1 MLATVAVTRL
11 FSWRVR
17 LARNKL
23 GIILE
28 ERNRIARDWHDSL
41 MAGFAAISWQLES
54 TANLLQGN
62 NGNGA
67 AAKAC
72 DIARTMVK
80 HTQAEARRI
89 IWDLR
94 ADHEARGFLSVS
106 IAQAVGAMGTRE
118 DIKIELLTEGEEVT
132 LAPDYI
138 HHLLCIVQEAITN
151 AIRHANP
158 TRIVVLLSYTSDSV
172 IISVKDDGCGF
183 QSIEKK
189 APLNGHFGIPVM
201 EERARKLGGALSVLP
216 AQERGT
222 EVNVKVPFRTLE
234 ARA

>member
-1 MLATVAVTRL
+1 
-11 FSWRVR
+11 
-17 LARNKL
+17 
-23 GIILE
+23 
-28 ERNRIARDWHDSL
+28 
-41 MAGFAAISWQLES
+41 MAGFAAIAWQLES
-54 TANLLQGN
+54 TANLIKEKDN
-62 NGNGA
+62 PNA
-67 AAKAC
+67 ASKAC
-72 DIARTMVK
+72 EIARTMVK

-94 ADHEARGFLSVS
+94 ADHEASGFLSLA
-106 IAQAVGAMGTRE
+106 IAQAIGIMGTRE
-118 DIKIELLTEGEEVT
+118 DVKIELVTEGEEVT

-151 AIRHANP
+151 AMRHANP
-158 TRIVVLLSYTSDSV
+158 THIVVHLSYTSDSV
-172 IISVKDDGCGF
+172 VISVIDDGCGF
-183 QSIEKK
+183 HAVEKK

-222 EVNVKVPFRTLE
+222 EVNVRVPFRTVE